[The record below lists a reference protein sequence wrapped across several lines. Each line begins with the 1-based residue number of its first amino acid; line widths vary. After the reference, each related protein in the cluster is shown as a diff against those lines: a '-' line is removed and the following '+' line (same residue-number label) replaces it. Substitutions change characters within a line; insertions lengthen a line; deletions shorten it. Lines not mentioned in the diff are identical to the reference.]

1 MEEAKVIE
9 IIGEQLG
16 ISTSELDED
25 TVLADLGA
33 DSLDLFQILS
43 ALEEEFEIEFD
54 NDEAEKL
61 KTVGDAIEYI
71 KMAVEK

>member
-25 TVLADLGA
+25 TVLAYLGA
-33 DSLDLFQILS
+33 DSLDLFQIIS